1 MIFISNVFLEVI
13 KQNLFK
19 SVGFFLAIDGAVAQL
34 GEHTAED
41 RGVGGSSPPCP
52 IFINFS
58 DDKLL
63 KFKGWLK
70 GKKYSPK
77 YVQNCLKWGFRVY
90 KNSGFLFYYNRLLK
104 NSYDNYISQNNM
116 GPFG

>member
-1 MIFISNVFLEVI
+1 MFIGAIFLRRI

-19 SVGFFLAIDGAVAQL
+19 SVGFFLDIDGAVAQL

-52 IFINFS
+52 IFIKFS

-63 KFKGWLK
+63 KVEGWLK
-70 GKKYSPK
+70 S
-77 YVQNCLKWGFRVY
+77 
-90 KNSGFLFYYNRLLK
+90 
-104 NSYDNYISQNNM
+104 
-116 GPFG
+116 

>member
-1 MIFISNVFLEVI
+1 MFLGDILLDGI

-19 SVGFFLAIDGAVAQL
+19 SVGFFLNADGAVAQL

-63 KFKGWLK
+63 KFKVWLK
-70 GKKYSPK
+70 DKKYSHK
-77 YVQNCLKWGFRVY
+77 YIQNCLK
-90 KNSGFLFYYNRLLK
+90 
-104 NSYDNYISQNNM
+104 
-116 GPFG
+116 